1 VKFLKILATKLGAM
15 RKAGKVAFSD
25 PPPDSTT
32 ADFVEDGFEP
42 TTVDQPTRDELIAI
56 GLIEDDDPPS
66 YCPVVEAHP
75 LEGSIAD
82 RRRRVGL

>member
-15 RKAGKVAFSD
+15 RKSGKVAFSD

-32 ADFVEDGFEP
+32 TDLVEDGFEL
-42 TTVDQPTRDELIAI
+42 TTADQPTRDELIAI

-66 YCPVVEAHP
+66 DCLVVEAPP
-75 LEGSIAD
+75 LEGSLAD